1 MRQFMRPI
9 SMVLLVLSIQL
20 PCESQEWSATP
31 VNYEGSQ
38 ENFANPERG
47 WYDQYDRSLSLN
59 ALRALRRRN
68 ITLVR
73 RYYRIDKYRDRPL
86 PQSYLDNMTRDMKN
100 MRKAG
105 LKTIIRFA
113 YNWGDGPDAP
123 LGRILSH
130 IDQVKPI
137 LLANYDV
144 ITLVEAGFI
153 GYWGEWH
160 SSSHNLHTNTEAKK
174 KVVERLLTSLPP
186 QRMVALR
193 YPKDKKAIYNNS
205 NPISPEQAYNGNP
218 QSRTG
223 HHNDC
228 FLAAA
233 DDWGTYPKGA
243 EEAEK
248 RYLEQDNRYLVQE
261 GETCNPSIFSGCP
274 TALKDLQRLRWDALN
289 LKFHLKVLDRWKR
302 EGCYEEIGRRLGYRF
317 RLIRSEIQDRAR
329 PGSRFRLKIQLV
341 NEGWGK
347 LYNPRRIE
355 IVLRHTRTGKKYYL
369 KVNQDP
375 RLWLSGQTIEITSQH
390 DLPDSMPSGDYAVLL
405 NLPDPEPQLYP
416 RKDYAIR
423 LANKDVWE
431 KTTGYNSLLKT
442 VSIRSD
448 VPVETKT
455 VMKPNLIIQNPK
467 SKI

>member
-1 MRQFMRPI
+1 MLKFMQPI
-9 SMVLLVLSIQL
+9 SMVALVLFTQL
-20 PCESQEWSATP
+20 PCTSQELPATP

-47 WYDQYDRSLSLN
+47 WYDQYDHSLSLN
-59 ALRALRRRN
+59 ALRRIRRKG

-73 RYYRIDKYRDRPL
+73 RYYRIDKYRNQPL
-86 PQSYLDNMTRDMKN
+86 PKSYLDNMTRDMKN

-123 LGRILSH
+123 LDRISSH

-144 ITLVEAGFI
+144 IALVEAGFI

-160 SSSHNLHTNTEAKK
+160 SSSHGLHTHTEAKK
-174 KVVERLLTSLPP
+174 KVLEKLLASLPP

-205 NPISPEQAYNGNP
+205 NPISPEEAYNSSP
-218 QSRTG
+218 RSRTG

-248 RYLEQDNRYLVQE
+248 RYLEQDNRYVVQE
-261 GETCNPSIFSGCP
+261 GETCNPSVFSGCP
-274 TALKDLQRLRWDALN
+274 TALKDLQRLRWDAMN

-302 EGCYEEIGRRLGYRF
+302 EGCYEEISRRLGYRF
-317 RLIRSEIQDRAR
+317 RLIRSEIQDAAR
-329 PGSRFRLKIQLV
+329 PGSALRLKIQLV

-347 LYNPRRIE
+347 LYNPRLIE
-355 IVLRHTRTGKKYYL
+355 IVLRHTQTKKKYYL

-375 RLWLSGQTIEITSQH
+375 RLWLGDQTVEITTNTNI
-390 DLPDSMPSGDYAVLL
+390 PDSMPSGDYAVLL
-405 NLPDPEPQLYP
+405 NLPDPEPQLYA
-416 RKDYAIR
+416 RKEYAIR

-431 KTTGYNSLLKT
+431 KATGYNSLLKT
-442 VSIRSD
+442 VSIRQD
-448 VPVETKT
+448 VPVGTKAR
-455 VMKPNLIIQNPK
+455 
-467 SKI
+467 